1 MSIRPQAFIP
11 RRRVRGERQCRLR
24 VARGGAALLL
34 VVHGTAIGA
43 QTSNAPDIPGHFLTR
58 EAVAI
63 ASARRGCLEL
73 GDSTYTPDVR
83 QIGACISLGFK
94 FLGVAGGTRWYSSR
108 ASRRWLFNDPPK
120 GSADTVVESELVL
133 FRAIGDSLLAPVWH
147 YSFEPEEL
155 RSVTPQVVAAS
166 DGVLVSIDE
175 CVNGTG
181 GCSQTFLL
189 RRGGTWRNV
198 RLSFLDSLNRRFPG
212 AINHGYHVD
221 VRTLRAS
228 AAVYSREDANCCPS
242 RVAEMRL
249 RLRGE
254 ALEIIQLRIRSN
266 D

>member
-1 MSIRPQAFIP
+1 MS
-11 RRRVRGERQCRLR
+11 
-24 VARGGAALLL
+24 
-34 VVHGTAIGA
+34 
-43 QTSNAPDIPGHFLTR
+43 GHFLTKR
-58 EAVAI
+58 AVAI

-73 GDSTYTPDVR
+73 GDSTYTSNVR

-94 FLGVAGGTRWYSSR
+94 SLGIAGGTRWYSSL

-120 GSADTVVESELVL
+120 SSADTVVESELVL
-133 FRAIGDSLLAPVWH
+133 FRAIGDSLLTPVWH
-147 YSFEPEEL
+147 YRFEPEEL
-155 RSVTPQVVAAS
+155 RSVTPQVITES
-166 DGVLVSIDE
+166 NGVLVSIDE

-189 RRGGTWRNV
+189 RRGGEWRNV

-228 AAVYSREDANCCPS
+228 AAVYSPDDANCCPS

-249 RLRGE
+249 QLR
-254 ALEIIQLRIRSN
+254 ADDLEIIELRIRSN
-266 D
+266 N